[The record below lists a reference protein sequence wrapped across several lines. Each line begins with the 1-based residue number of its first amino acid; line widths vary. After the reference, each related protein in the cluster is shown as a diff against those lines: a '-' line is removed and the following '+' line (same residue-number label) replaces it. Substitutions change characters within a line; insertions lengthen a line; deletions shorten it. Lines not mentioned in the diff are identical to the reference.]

1 MKNSNIMGDSLKNI
15 FLVRGEGGGGGGFQK
30 KKKWG
35 VSIKPTYR
43 ENCLWKER
51 GLGQFPD
58 LSGEGLSKKEGG
70 GV

>member
-1 MKNSNIMGDSLKNI
+1 MGDSLKNI
-15 FLVRGEGGGGGGFQK
+15 FLVRGEGGGGG
-30 KKKWG
+30 
-35 VSIKPTYR
+35 VSIKPTCR

>member
-1 MKNSNIMGDSLKNI
+1 MGDSMKNI
-15 FLVRGEGGGGGGFQK
+15 FLVRGEG
-30 KKKWG
+30 G

-70 GV
+70 GVCKGGLIP

>member
-1 MKNSNIMGDSLKNI
+1 MGDSMKNI
-15 FLVRGEGGGGGGFQK
+15 FLVRGEGG
-30 KKKWG
+30 G

-70 GV
+70 GVCKGGLIP

>member
-15 FLVRGEGGGGGGFQK
+15 FLVRGEGGGGKGG
-30 KKKWG
+30 
-35 VSIKPTYR
+35 SIKPTYR

-58 LSGEGLSKKEGG
+58 LRGEGLSKKEGG